1 MTLRLTFGVDPGLG
15 GAIATL
21 LDGEPGPMLDMP
33 LVRDPA
39 AKSGEVDA
47 LALAEFIGGVIS
59 AHPGAYISAC
69 VEKVRAMPNRQ
80 NGDRRTMGAQSMF
93 NFGDGFGQVKAVL
106 RVKRIPM
113 VLVEALTWKR
123 RFHLTGLSKD
133 ASRELALVRFAS
145 VTHEL
150 RRKKDGGRADALW
163 LALWHDSTD
172 NAGKL
177 AA

>member
-1 MTLRLTFGVDPGLG
+1 MTLRVTFGVDPGLG

-21 LDGEPGPMLDMP
+21 LDGEPGPMIDMP
-33 LVRDPA
+33 LIRDPA
-39 AKSGEVDA
+39 AKVGEVDA
-47 LALAEFIGGVIS
+47 RALADFIGGVLA
-59 AHPGAYISAC
+59 AHPGAYASAC

-80 NGDRRTMGAQSMF
+80 NGERRTMGAQSMF

-113 VLVEALTWKR
+113 VLVEAQTWKR
-123 RFHLTGLSKD
+123 RFHLTGCSKD

-145 VTHEL
+145 VAYDLH
-150 RRKKDGGRADALW
+150 RKKDCDRADALW

-172 NAGKL
+172 NAGKI